1 MNRPTNPRRFF
12 TPFALGACILAA
24 PAVAAPAATI
34 ADIAPA
40 SSALIWSIDNYTQMR
55 ASFDR
60 TGFLEVWRDPAI
72 QAWIKKHTQEMVEE
86 INEGLSKIDTR
97 LEDLQPPEGPIG
109 GAFWL
114 APAADADSEPLG
126 HFITLIDFGANAD
139 ETEKIIA
146 AALEKGERDKTLLV
160 DEEGFGGT
168 TIFKITDL
176 SKAADEEDAAD
187 AEGEDDEFEDWD
199 MGDES
204 DSPFDHIKTFFYA
217 RAGTNFLV
225 ASDQDRMERAID
237 RVIGGKDQPSIGDS
251 PDFATALA
259 QIGPQ
264 QGYAVFFPQPL
275 IELVVEND
283 RAMRADMEPDMLA
296 MMGPSPSDLM
306 RLFGLSEVRAVAGGV
321 RFDTD
326 LGLMEQ
332 AYSVLVPTKKGIFT
346 LMDPPAVPFKAPAFA
361 SADAAGVTMLQFEF
375 ADLLGM
381 LSNVANEFQGEMG
394 EQIKQQLEM
403 ASATAGPV
411 LSNLGPQV
419 YIVTNYNK
427 PLNAQSQQILVAINA
442 RDTNAL
448 TQTITGFAPMA
459 GLQARDFQGNQIW
472 SMPADAMTPIPGM
485 GQFALAIGFNHLFVG
500 SVPAVENALRMAA
513 TPDGL
518 SLGKDERF
526 QRGMAALPG
535 SGLAFGW
542 SDTRRT
548 LEFQEWSLRNMDKI
562 QAAQIEQMFGDD
574 PESQEAK
581 QMYLEQL
588 KDSIPEFVRDMP
600 SFDVLYKI
608 LGDSALEFHSTPE
621 GFKGRSILLRPAK

>member
-12 TPFALGACILAA
+12 TPFALGACILTA
-24 PAVAAPAATI
+24 PAMAAPAATI

-40 SSALIWSIDNYTQMR
+40 TSALVWSIDNYTQMR

-72 QAWIKKHTQEMVEE
+72 QAWVMKHTKDMVKD

-97 LEDLQPPEGPIG
+97 LEDLRPPEGPIG

-114 APAADADSEPLG
+114 VPAPDAESEPLAQ
-126 HFITLIDFGANAD
+126 FIALIDFGANAD

-146 AALEKGERDKTLLV
+146 AALEKGEKDNTLRV

-176 SKAADEEDAAD
+176 TKPKDDADDAA
-187 AEGEDDEFEDWD
+187 EDDEDDWEWEEDD
-199 MGDES
+199 S
-204 DSPFDHIKTFFYA
+204 SPFDHIETFFYA
-217 RAGTNFLV
+217 RAGTHFLV
-225 ASDQDRMERAID
+225 ASEQDRMERAID
-237 RVIGGKDQPSIGDS
+237 RVIGGKDLPSIGDS

-259 QIGPQ
+259 QIGNQ

-275 IELVVEND
+275 IEILNQTD
-283 RAMRADMEPDMLA
+283 RASRAEMPPEMAD
-296 MMGPSPSDLM
+296 MMGPSPSDMLRM
-306 RLFGLSEVRAVAGGV
+306 FGLTEVRAVAAGV

-326 LGLMEQ
+326 LGIMEQ
-332 AYSVLVPTKKGIFT
+332 AYSVLVPSKKGLFT
-346 LMDPPAVPFKAPAFA
+346 LMDPPAVPFKAPAFV
-361 SADAAGVTMLQFEF
+361 SADAAGVTLLQFEF

-381 LSNVANEFQGEMG
+381 LGNVANELKGEMG
-394 EQIKQQLEM
+394 EQIKQQLAM

-427 PLNAQSQQILVAINA
+427 PLSAESQQMLVAINA

-448 TQTITGFAPMA
+448 TQTITGFAPMM

-472 SMPADAMTPIPGM
+472 SMPADAMAPIPGL

-518 SLGKDERF
+518 NLGKEERF
-526 QRGMAALPG
+526 TRAMTALPA
-535 SGLAFGW
+535 SGLSFGW

-548 LEFQEWSLRNMDKI
+548 LEFQEWSMRNMDKI
-562 QAAQIEQMFGDD
+562 QAARIEQLFGDD

-581 QMYLEQL
+581 QMYLDQIKE
-588 KDSIPEFVRDMP
+588 SVPEFIRDMP
-600 SFDVLYKI
+600 PLDALYKI
-608 LGDSALEFHSTPE
+608 LGDTAFEFHATPE